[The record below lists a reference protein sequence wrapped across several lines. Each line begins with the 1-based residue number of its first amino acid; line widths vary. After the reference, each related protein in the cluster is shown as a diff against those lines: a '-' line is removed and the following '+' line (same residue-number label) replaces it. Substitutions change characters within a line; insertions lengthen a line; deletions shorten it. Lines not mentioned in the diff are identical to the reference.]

1 MGDILQLDIPF
12 RQRSRAARQAAL
24 IDRVASARRGSE
36 DVFWLKENAEL
47 LNVLESS
54 DAIPGA
60 AALGPYDELYREIG
74 ARIGFFPQYYRFFLS
89 ICLDL
94 EDLGLGSDTGGNTG
108 GDKGAALAEWV
119 AAQGLVGAELSD
131 LQRAEARRLCLRR
144 GVDPVARD
152 HGLDDRLRA
161 FARRS
166 ATFALPNKKAAYELT
181 HIVFYLSEYG
191 RRDPGADA
199 RIIES
204 LCHTGTLA
212 FLELNIDL
220 LSEVCIALRFAGA
233 TPPAV
238 WERWLADQATRFR
251 VQPADRP
258 GGMDDYHPWLMLN
271 WFMDLSGRGGFAH
284 EMPEGAVVFVAP
296 EPNAGPLR
304 ELSDCMY
311 KLREARSPDWDTM
324 RDRVGDRL
332 SAEARNVL
340 AAAEQAVDFSAFFR
354 GFARAVGPGMPPA
367 ASSAAGTGL
376 PS

>member
-1 MGDILQLDIPF
+1 MAMGDILQIDVPF

-47 LNVLESS
+47 LNVL
-54 DAIPGA
+54 DATGARPGR
-60 AALGPYDELYREIG
+60 AALAVYDALYREIG
-74 ARIGFFPQYYRFFLS
+74 ERIGFFPQYYRFFLS

-94 EDLGLGSDTGGNTG
+94 EDLGQSGN
-108 GDKGAALAEWV
+108 KGAALAEWV
-119 AAQGLVGAELSD
+119 AGEGLAGAELSD
-131 LQRAEARRLCLRR
+131 LQRAEARRLCRRR
-144 GVDPVARD
+144 GVDPLARD

-161 FARRS
+161 FARRT

-181 HIVFYLSEYG
+181 HIIFYLSEYG

-199 RIIES
+199 AMVES

-220 LSEVCIALRFAGA
+220 LSEVCIALRFAGHA
-233 TPPAV
+233 PPPV

-251 VQPADRP
+251 VLPADRP
-258 GGMDDYHPWLMLN
+258 GATDDYHPWLMLN
-271 WFMDLSGRGGFAH
+271 WFMAVSGRGGFAH
-284 EMPEGAVVFVAP
+284 EMPQGAVVFAAP

-311 KLREARSPDWDTM
+311 KLGEARSPDWESM
-324 RDRVGDRL
+324 RERVGDGL
-332 SAEARNVL
+332 SQEARSVL
-340 AAAEQAVDFSAFFR
+340 AAAEQAVDFGAFFR
-354 GFARAVGPGMPPA
+354 GFARAGGPMVPA
-367 ASSAAGTGL
+367 
-376 PS
+376 

>member
-1 MGDILQLDIPF
+1 MGDVLHIDVPF
-12 RQRSRAARQAAL
+12 RQRSRKARQAAL
-24 IDRVASARRGSE
+24 IDRVATARRVSE

-47 LNVLESS
+47 LNVL
-54 DAIPGA
+54 DATGATPGR
-60 AALGPYDELYREIG
+60 AALAAYETLYREIG
-74 ARIGFFPQYYRFFLS
+74 ERIGFFPQYYRFFLS

-94 EDLGLGSDTGGNTG
+94 EDLGLGGDG
-108 GDKGAALAEWV
+108 GDTGAALADWV

-131 LQRAEARRLCLRR
+131 LQRAEARRLCRRR
-144 GVDPVARD
+144 GVDPLARD

-161 FARRS
+161 FARRT

-199 RIIES
+199 AMAES

-220 LSEVCIALRFAGA
+220 LSEVCIALRFAGR
-233 TPPAV
+233 TPPPV
-238 WERWLADQATRFR
+238 WERWLADQATRFQ
-251 VQPADRP
+251 VLPADRR

-271 WFMDLSGRGGFAH
+271 WFMDIAGRGGFAH
-284 EMPEGAVVFVAP
+284 EMPQGAVVFAAP

-311 KLREARSPDWDTM
+311 KLGKARCPDWNMM
-324 RDRVGDRL
+324 RERVGDGL
-332 SAEARNVL
+332 SEEARQVL
-340 AAAEQAVDFSAFFR
+340 AAAEQAVDFGAFFR
-354 GFARAVGPGMPPA
+354 GFARAGGPGPLR
-367 ASSAAGTGL
+367 SAT
-376 PS
+376 P